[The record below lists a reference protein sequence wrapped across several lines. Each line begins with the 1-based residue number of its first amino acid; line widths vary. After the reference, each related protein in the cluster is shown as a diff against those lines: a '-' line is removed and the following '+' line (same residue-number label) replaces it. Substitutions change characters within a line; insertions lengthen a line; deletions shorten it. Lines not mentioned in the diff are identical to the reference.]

1 MRIAICDDEQS
12 DLLHL
17 QKLLTDYFLP
27 DTAEIDCFSAA
38 KELFEAAKKVR
49 YDLALLDIEMEDPNG
64 YEIACKLIEQDREP
78 LIIFVSN
85 SMAYTIRGYGIALR
99 YLTKPLEKELL
110 WTALDAATKEIAAN
124 RFTFSVDGT
133 SHILTMDQI
142 YYFEVFN
149 HHTVLHTLDSE
160 YVFRATLKE
169 VVSQLPAGYF
179 GMPHQSYI
187 VNFNHIKT
195 ATSKDIQLTNGACI
209 PMSRRKQKDFEL
221 QLHQYLGR

>member
-1 MRIAICDDEQS
+1 MRVAICDDEHS

-17 QKLLTDYFLP
+17 QKMLADYFLP
-27 DTAEIDCFSAA
+27 GTAVIDCFSAA
-38 KELFEAAKKVR
+38 KELFESAMNVQ
-49 YDLALLDIEMEDPNG
+49 YDLALLDIEMEGPNG
-64 YEIACKLIEQDREP
+64 YEIACKLIEQDSAP
-78 LIIFVSN
+78 LIIFVTN
-85 SMAYTIRGYGIALR
+85 SMAYTIRGYGIAFR
-99 YLTKPLEKELL
+99 YLTKPLDKEML
-110 WTALDAATKEIAAN
+110 WAALDAATKEIAAN

-133 SHILTMDQI
+133 SYILTMDQI

-149 HHTVLHTLDSE
+149 HHTVLNTMDSE

-195 ATSKDIQLTNGACI
+195 ATVKDIQLTNGACI
-209 PMSRRKQKDFEL
+209 PMSRRRQKDFEL